1 MNKSWTDFLEEVAE
15 VIETENIETDLL
27 FFRGHSNGDWNLLP
41 SLHRHT
47 GKDKKKLAYLEST
60 LYYDFISNGGSLLGK
75 IDKKSWELLF
85 LMQHYGLP
93 TRLLDWTENF
103 ATALFFALESNTIS
117 NPEIWILNPYKLNK
131 LTKDIGEVVIN
142 PDLDLYNN
150 YYETHMESKDIIKYK
165 LPIAIYPLRG
175 NQRLFNQK
183 GLFTIHG
190 ESLDPIEKQTPKC
203 LHRLKIPMDSIEDAK
218 KFLELAGIN
227 SYSIYNDLES
237 LAGHLKKRLRLK

>member
-1 MNKSWTDFLEEVAE
+1 MNKSWINFLEQVAE
-15 VIETENIETDLL
+15 IIETENIDTELL

-41 SLHRHT
+41 SLLRHINN
-47 GKDKKKLAYLEST
+47 DKKRLEYLEST
-60 LYYDFISNGGSLLGK
+60 LYYDFISNGGSLLGH

-103 ATALFFALESNTIS
+103 ATALFFALESNTIN

-131 LTKDIGEVVIN
+131 LTKNIGEVVIN

-150 YYETHMESKDIIKYK
+150 YYETHMERKDIIRYKY
-165 LPIAIYPLRG
+165 PIAIYPLRE

-190 ESLDPIEKQTPKC
+190 TSLEPIETQTSKC
-203 LHRLKIPMDSIEDAK
+203 LHRLKIPMDSLHDAK
-218 KFLELAGIN
+218 KFLELSGVN
-227 SYSIYNDLES
+227 SYSIYNDLDS
-237 LAGHLKKRLRLK
+237 LARHLKNRLKLK